1 MQAIKAHTEV
11 PRQYGVEFF
20 FFCCLIFW
28 PLQSNNF
35 LSATVSWVH
44 LGGLFHSPISLQDFP
59 YFLQNIEKNADKF
72 NFTHKKKKVEQVLFR
87 QGGPFSTRL
96 VSTGTYI
103 SAQNM

>member
-1 MQAIKAHTEV
+1 MKHEYKIAEHNELLLMQTIKAHKEV
-11 PRQYGVEFF
+11 PRQYGVELSSFR
-20 FFCCLIFW
+20 CLIFW

-72 NFTHKKKKVEQVLFR
+72 NFTHKNKGWAGL
-87 QGGPFSTRL
+87 
-96 VSTGTYI
+96 I
-103 SAQNM
+103 

>member
-11 PRQYGVEFF
+11 PRQYGVELFA
-20 FFCCLIFW
+20 FCCLIFW

-72 NFTHKKKKVEQVLFR
+72 NLTYKKRLSRSYLGRVALSVL
-87 QGGPFSTRL
+87 G
-96 VSTGTYI
+96 
-103 SAQNM
+103 

>member
-1 MQAIKAHTEV
+1 MQVIKAHTEV
-11 PRQYGVEFF
+11 PRQYGVELSSFR
-20 FFCCLIFW
+20 CLIFW

-72 NFTHKKKKVEQVLFR
+72 NIQKKVEQVLFR

-96 VSTGTYI
+96 VLTGTYI